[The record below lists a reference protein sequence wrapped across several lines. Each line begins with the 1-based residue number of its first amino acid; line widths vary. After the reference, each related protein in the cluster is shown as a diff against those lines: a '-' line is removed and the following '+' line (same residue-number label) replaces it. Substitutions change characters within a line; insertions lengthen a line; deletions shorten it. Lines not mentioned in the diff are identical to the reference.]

1 MISKLFNKILSTFM
15 TKTEFELIVER
26 LKTIEDRIDKHVNI
40 CFNRLLILLTAIAI
54 ATTIIVGK
62 FK

>member
-1 MISKLFNKILSTFM
+1 M
-15 TKTEFELIVER
+15 TKIEFELIVEK
-26 LKTIEDRIDKHVNI
+26 LKTIEDRMDRHVNI

-54 ATTIIVGK
+54 ATTIIVGR